1 MPPFSSNDA
10 APFAPYRVVRSRRRT
25 LAIEVRAGGEVLVRA
40 PVFASDV
47 EIRAFVQAK
56 QDWVISHVHKMK
68 GQAPKRE
75 WTREETLR
83 LRSEA
88 HITLP
93 ALVERT
99 AQTMDLH
106 PAGIT
111 ITAAR
116 TRYGSCSAK
125 GRLSFSCYLM
135 DSPSEAVEYVVAHE
149 LCHLRHMNH
158 GPEFYSLLEK
168 FMPDWKARKKKL
180 KPI

>member
-10 APFAPYRVVRSRRRT
+10 APFVQYRVVRSRRRT

-47 EIRAFVQAK
+47 EIRAFVQAE

-68 GQAPKRE
+68 GQAPKGE
-75 WTREETLR
+75 WTQEETLR
-83 LRSEA
+83 LCSEA
-88 HITLP
+88 HSILP

-99 AQTMDLH
+99 AQAMGLH
-106 PAGIT
+106 PVGIT

-125 GRLSFSCYLM
+125 GRVSFSCYLM
-135 DSPSEAVEYVVAHE
+135 DSPLEAVEYVVAHE

-158 GPEFYSLLEK
+158 GPKFYALLEK